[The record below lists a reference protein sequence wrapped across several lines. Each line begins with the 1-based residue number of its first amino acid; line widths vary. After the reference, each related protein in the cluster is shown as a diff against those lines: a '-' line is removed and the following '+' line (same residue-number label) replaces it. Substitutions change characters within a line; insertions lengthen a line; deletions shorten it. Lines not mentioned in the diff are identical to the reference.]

1 MAEGFAKKYFNKYE
15 IMSAGTEPEPVNPN
29 AIIAMNDIG
38 INISDH
44 KSKKIDI
51 NKLTSFDL
59 VITLCDDANKK
70 CPIVDSTKHMHWNI
84 PDPAKYKG
92 TDKQIKIE
100 FTKIRNMIYN
110 QIINLK
116 NNFNEGKI

>member
-44 KSKKIDI
+44 KSKK
-51 NKLTSFDL
+51 
-59 VITLCDDANKK
+59 
-70 CPIVDSTKHMHWNI
+70 
-84 PDPAKYKG
+84 
-92 TDKQIKIE
+92 
-100 FTKIRNMIYN
+100 
-110 QIINLK
+110 
-116 NNFNEGKI
+116 

>member
-1 MAEGFAKKYFNKYE
+1 
-15 IMSAGTEPEPVNPN
+15 
-29 AIIAMNDIG
+29 
-38 INISDH
+38 
-44 KSKKIDI
+44 
-51 NKLTSFDL
+51 
-59 VITLCDDANKK
+59 
-70 CPIVDSTKHMHWNI
+70 MHWNI

-116 NNFNEGKI
+116 NNFNE